1 MCANNPKLDAYRT
14 VILVTDIISLA
25 DLESVNGYR
34 YMFIERRH
42 MREISEFLIPEP
54 SLKRLPQYHH
64 YLVDL
69 RSRGIN
75 LVSCSTIGRDLKFV
89 PVQVRKDLQFTGVI
103 GKPKVGYS
111 VAELVVAIESFLG
124 WDIVKEAI
132 LVGVGH
138 LGTAILG
145 HERFSQFGLQV
156 VAAFDVDP
164 GKIGQTIHGRT
175 VLALQ
180 GLTDIVP
187 QMGIHI
193 GIITTP
199 AEVAQAVADEM
210 VRTGIQAIWNFA
222 PVKLNVPQHMI
233 VHNEDLYSSL
243 ASLSCKLAKR
253 FRAPL
258 QENEGLN

>member
-1 MCANNPKLDAYRT
+1 
-14 VILVTDIISLA
+14 
-25 DLESVNGYR
+25 
-34 YMFIERRH
+34 MFIERRH
-42 MREISEFLIPEP
+42 MREAYGFSIPEP

-64 YLVDL
+64 YLTEL
-69 RSRGIN
+69 RSKGIN

-124 WDIVKEAI
+124 WDIVKEAV

-145 HERFSQFGLQV
+145 HARFSQFGLQV

-164 GKIGQTIHGRT
+164 EKIGQTIHGRT
-175 VLALQ
+175 VLAFK
-180 GLTDIVP
+180 GLADVIP
-187 QMGIHI
+187 QLGIHI

-199 AEVAQAVADEM
+199 PEVAQAVADEM
-210 VRTGIQAIWNFA
+210 VGAGIQAIWNFA
-222 PVKLNVPQHMI
+222 PVKLNVPQHTI

-243 ASLSCKLAKR
+243 ASLSCRLAKR
-253 FRAPL
+253 FRAPR
-258 QENEGLN
+258 QDYEALN

>member
-1 MCANNPKLDAYRT
+1 LGQHGLRSQPVRSACHRAQKTARDISVVWAVSAPRAVIRRR
-14 VILVTDIISLA
+14 VILDTEDVC
-25 DLESVNGYR
+25 R
-34 YMFIERRH
+34 
-42 MREISEFLIPEP
+42 
-54 SLKRLPQYHH
+54 Q
-64 YLVDL
+64 
-69 RSRGIN
+69 
-75 LVSCSTIGRDLKFV
+75 VSQIGPDLKFV

-103 GKPKVGYS
+103 GKPKIGYS

-145 HERFSQFGLQV
+145 HERFSQVGLQV

-164 GKIGQTIHGRT
+164 AKVGQTIHGRT
-175 VLALQ
+175 VLALL
-180 GLTDIVP
+180 GLIDIVP

-199 AEVAQAVADEM
+199 AEVAQGVADEM

-222 PVKLNVPQHMI
+222 PVKLTVPRI
-233 VHNEDLYSSL
+233 
-243 ASLSCKLAKR
+243 
-253 FRAPL
+253 
-258 QENEGLN
+258 

>member
-1 MCANNPKLDAYRT
+1 MKGLSG
-14 VILVTDIISLA
+14 LS
-25 DLESVNGYR
+25 
-34 YMFIERRH
+34 
-42 MREISEFLIPEP
+42 IPEP
-54 SLKRLPQYHH
+54 SLRRLPQYHH

-69 RSRGIN
+69 KSRGIN
-75 LVSCSTIGRDLKFV
+75 LVSCSAIGRDLKLV

-111 VAELVVAIESFLG
+111 VAELVVAIEAFLG
-124 WDIVKEAI
+124 WDMVNQAI

-164 GKIGQTIHGRT
+164 AKIGQSVHGRT
-175 VLALQ
+175 VLSLE
-180 GLTDIVP
+180 GLADIVP
-187 QMGIHI
+187 QMGIPI

-210 VRTGIQAIWNFA
+210 VKTGIQAIWNFA
-222 PVKLNVPQHMI
+222 PVKLNVPQYMI

-258 QENEGLN
+258 QENERLN

>member
-1 MCANNPKLDAYRT
+1 LKL
-14 VILVTDIISLA
+14 
-25 DLESVNGYR
+25 
-34 YMFIERRH
+34 
-42 MREISEFLIPEP
+42 
-54 SLKRLPQYHH
+54 
-64 YLVDL
+64 
-69 RSRGIN
+69 
-75 LVSCSTIGRDLKFV
+75 V

-111 VAELVVAIESFLG
+111 VAELVVAIEAFLG
-124 WDIVKEAI
+124 WDMVNQAI

-164 GKIGQTIHGRT
+164 AKIGQSVHGRT
-175 VLALQ
+175 VLSLE
-180 GLTDIVP
+180 GLADIVP
-187 QMGIHI
+187 QMGIPI

-210 VRTGIQAIWNFA
+210 VKTGIQAIWNFA
-222 PVKLNVPQHMI
+222 PVKLNVPQYMI

-258 QENEGLN
+258 QENERLN

>member
-1 MCANNPKLDAYRT
+1 MTGNAGF
-14 VILVTDIISLA
+14 S
-25 DLESVNGYR
+25 
-34 YMFIERRH
+34 
-42 MREISEFLIPEP
+42 IPEP

-75 LVSCSTIGRDLKFV
+75 LVSCSMIGRDLKFV
-89 PVQVRKDLQFTGVI
+89 PVQVRKDLQFTGVV

-124 WDIVKEAI
+124 WDIAREAI

-156 VAAFDVDP
+156 VAAFDADP
-164 GKIGQTIHGRT
+164 GKVGQTIHGRT
-175 VLALQ
+175 VLALE
-180 GLTDIVP
+180 GLTDVV
-187 QMGIHI
+187 QQTGIHI

-199 AEVAQAVADEM
+199 AEVAQAVTDEM
-210 VRTGIQAIWNFA
+210 VRSGIQAIWNFA
-222 PVKLNVPQHMI
+222 PIKLNVPQHMI

-253 FRAPL
+253 FRVQL
-258 QENEGLN
+258 QATERLN